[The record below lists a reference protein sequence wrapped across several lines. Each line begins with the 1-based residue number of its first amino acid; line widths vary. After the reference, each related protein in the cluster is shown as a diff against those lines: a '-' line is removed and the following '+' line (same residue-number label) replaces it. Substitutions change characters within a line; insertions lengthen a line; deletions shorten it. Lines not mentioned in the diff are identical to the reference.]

1 MKTVCELNKCTGCM
15 ACADVCV
22 KKAINVHITIES
34 CNAEIDDSKCIDCGA
49 CNKVCQV
56 NNPVSFKK
64 PINWYQGF
72 SKDETTRE
80 SCASGGFA
88 TEISRA
94 FISQGGVVFT
104 CVFEKGNFKY
114 RAFESVADLKKMAGS
129 QYVKSN
135 PAGIYKDV
143 RERLLAGEKVL
154 FIGLPCHVA
163 GIQNFLTDRLK
174 DNLYTIDLICHGSPT
189 PQLLEIFLK
198 EHKIELNSISAI
210 RFRNKDHFHVEEK
223 EERDYKSVGT
233 KGVLDS
239 YMIAFLGGLFYTEN
253 CYECKYAQLN
263 RISDITIGD
272 SWGSELPIAEQKKGI
287 SLALIQTEKGEQIL
301 KMSNVE
307 LHSVD
312 LNLAQQ
318 HNHQLS
324 SPSVVPEQRNKF
336 LKGIYLNKSIDSMVW
351 RTCFVKSIKQEVKK
365 ILMKLKIYRGVR
377 AEYGISV
384 KE

>member
-1 MKTVCELNKCTGCM
+1 ELNKCTGCM

-72 SKDETTRE
+72 SKDEKTRE

-114 RAFESVADLKKMAGS
+114 RAFESVADLKKMSGS

-143 RERLLAGEKVL
+143 RERLLAGEKV
-154 FIGLPCHVA
+154 
-163 GIQNFLTDRLK
+163 
-174 DNLYTIDLICHGSPT
+174 
-189 PQLLEIFLK
+189 
-198 EHKIELNSISAI
+198 
-210 RFRNKDHFHVEEK
+210 
-223 EERDYKSVGT
+223 
-233 KGVLDS
+233 
-239 YMIAFLGGLFYTEN
+239 
-253 CYECKYAQLN
+253 
-263 RISDITIGD
+263 
-272 SWGSELPIAEQKKGI
+272 
-287 SLALIQTEKGEQIL
+287 
-301 KMSNVE
+301 
-307 LHSVD
+307 
-312 LNLAQQ
+312 
-318 HNHQLS
+318 
-324 SPSVVPEQRNKF
+324 
-336 LKGIYLNKSIDSMVW
+336 
-351 RTCFVKSIKQEVKK
+351 
-365 ILMKLKIYRGVR
+365 
-377 AEYGISV
+377 
-384 KE
+384 